1 VSELVTK
8 PNLRRLAGHMMDANL
23 TFNTQSSY
31 LSAIWLGAC
40 AIAPEKDWGWI
51 SKAARALRHRAR
63 QYTPGSASIPT
74 TTDILLD
81 RAKHLFRQAWHEG
94 AEVRIPAAIRARDSL
109 MMGCL
114 ALRPL
119 RRSNFAGLRLGVHVL
134 QENGRMRIAI
144 PADEMKMGKRPYV
157 ADWPDALAPEMEA
170 YLKYIRPL
178 LVRQE
183 CGAAIGTPADDALWV
198 SKFGTA
204 LSNVAIHKQIS
215 LLTAAEIGKPISL
228 HRFRNIAATSLA
240 DFCPEQVHLAS
251 QVLGHTDD
259 RSKDYYIRASGL
271 IAARR
276 SHECEDRLL
285 RETCGAMRRRRAPR
299 EHE

>member
-1 VSELVTK
+1 
-8 PNLRRLAGHMMDANL
+8 MMDANL

>member
-1 VSELVTK
+1 MGNKSGKQRSFQLGGTVSQVL
-8 PNLRRLAGHMMDANL
+8 LSDLFRLH
-23 TFNTQSSY
+23 
-31 LSAIWLGAC
+31 
-40 AIAPEKDWGWI
+40 
-51 SKAARALRHRAR
+51 
-63 QYTPGSASIPT
+63 ASIPT

-81 RAKHLFRQAWHEG
+81 RAKHLFRQALHEG

-119 RRSNFAGLRLGVHVL
+119 RRSNFAGLRLGVHVF
-134 QENGRMRIAI
+134 QENGRIRIAI
-144 PADEMKMGKRPYV
+144 PADEMKMGKRPYM
-157 ADWPDALAPEMEA
+157 ADWPDALAAEMGA
-170 YLKYIRPL
+170 YLNYVRPL
-178 LVRQE
+178 LVRQNSA
-183 CGAAIGTPADDALWV
+183 AAIGTPAGDALWV

-251 QVLGHTDD
+251 QVLGHNDD

-271 IAARR
+271 IATRR
-276 SHECEDRLL
+276 THEYEDRLL
-285 RETCGAMRRRRAPR
+285 RETCGTRQRRGA
-299 EHE
+299 